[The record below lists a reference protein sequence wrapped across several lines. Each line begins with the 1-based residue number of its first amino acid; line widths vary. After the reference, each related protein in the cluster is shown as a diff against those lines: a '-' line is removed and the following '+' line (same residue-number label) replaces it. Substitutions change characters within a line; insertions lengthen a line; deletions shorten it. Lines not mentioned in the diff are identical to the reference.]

1 MRTARIEWRIV
12 TSPPRRIRSARHAF
26 LARREAR
33 TRLALEHD
41 NLAKH
46 ARKARAVAANTPR
59 LGIGLAGAINQFWT
73 RQIIK
78 HTKAARVQRS
88 MIEAEQAER
97 ERYF

>member
-46 ARKARAVAANTPR
+46 ARKRPAP
-59 LGIGLAGAINQFWT
+59 
-73 RQIIK
+73 
-78 HTKAARVQRS
+78 
-88 MIEAEQAER
+88 
-97 ERYF
+97 